1 MAKQVINVGTAD
13 FAGDGEGLRSA
24 FTKVNDNFTEL
35 YDDDAQDI
43 TLASFSATQTAA
55 SGGGALVYSNTTG
68 VFTYTPP
75 DLNSTTEISSDLT
88 PQLGGDLDTNGKKIV
103 SSGANQD
110 ITIEPNG
117 NGDILLKTGG
127 QVGIGEVGSP
137 DTDLHI
143 KSPNAVITLQR
154 TADANQPGI
163 DFQNSNGN
171 VRAELRMDG
180 TAGTS
185 NEIYIRTWD
194 GATTAERFRVGHTGV
209 TIAGTLNGHTVPAG
223 SGTIA
228 LTSDITSLAD
238 TDALPEGSTNL
249 YYTDAR
255 ADARAQLKVD
265 ALVDTAPGTLTHL
278 MN

>member
-13 FAGDGEGLRSA
+13 FAGDGDGLRTA

-117 NGDILLKTGG
+117 NGDILLKTDG

-143 KSPNAVITLQR
+143 KTPDAVITLQR
-154 TADANQPGI
+154 TADANKPGI

-180 TAGTS
+180 TTGTS

-265 ALVDTAPGTLTHL
+265 AL
-278 MN
+278 